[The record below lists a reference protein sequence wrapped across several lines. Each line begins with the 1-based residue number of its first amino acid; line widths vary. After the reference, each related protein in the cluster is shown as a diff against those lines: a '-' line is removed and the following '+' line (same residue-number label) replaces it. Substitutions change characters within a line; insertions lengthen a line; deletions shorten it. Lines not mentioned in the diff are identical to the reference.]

1 MAAFDQEE
9 KLQGGRAAEQKTT
22 ADKSGDKQK
31 GSFPNDQ
38 DKMMLEGI
46 VGMTVGIKALQKTTR
61 DSIDKQLPNVLALQD
76 KQRIKI
82 SVELERMSAFL
93 KPSPDASTSSNL
105 SKLSG
110 LLQSDPK
117 RVGPIAYKA
126 QVQKLWKEI
135 KAGIDPILDSKLQ
148 LSEDGNVQT
157 K

>member
-22 ADKSGDKQK
+22 SDRSVDKQK
-31 GSFPNDQ
+31 ASFPNDQ

-46 VGMTVGIKALQKTTR
+46 VGTMERMKAHQKATR
-61 DSIDKQLPNVLALQD
+61 DSIDKQLPNVLSLQD
-76 KQRIKI
+76 KQRVKI
-82 SVELERMSAFL
+82 SVELEMMSVWL
-93 KPSPDASTSSNL
+93 KPSPDASTVSNL

-117 RVGPIAYKA
+117 RVGPNAYKA

-135 KAGIDPILDSKLQ
+135 KAGIDPIFDPKLR